1 MARSPLALLVAMT
14 VAVAGCGGSG
24 EPGPEGAATVL
35 AASSLS
41 EALPAIDPA
50 ASFSFG
56 GSDRL
61 AFQIEQGTPADVIAS
76 AGPAYTTALHDKGL
90 VLPPRVFATN
100 RLAVIVPAANPA
112 GIRAVA
118 DLARPGVTLVIGERA
133 VPVGAYARTAMARLG
148 LGDALANV
156 VSEEQDAAAIVAK
169 VALGEVDAGLAYVT
183 DAASARGRVTAIP
196 VPSRGQPVIE
206 YTVAVVSSTR
216 NRAAADAFVARLV
229 GPRGR
234 AVLARLGFGLPE
246 GG

>member
-1 MARSPLALLVAMT
+1 M
-14 VAVAGCGGSG
+14 
-24 EPGPEGAATVL
+24 L

-41 EALPAIDPA
+41 EALHAIDPA

-61 AFQIEQGTPADVIAS
+61 AFQIEQGRPPTSSPRPAPRTPRPS
-76 AGPAYTTALHDKGL
+76 TTRGWCW
-90 VLPPRVFATN
+90 PPRVFATN

-118 DLARPGVTLVIGERA
+118 DLAEARRHAGDRRPRA
-133 VPVGAYARTAMARLG
+133 CPSAPTPALPWRALASGTP
-148 LGDALANV
+148 LANV

-169 VALGEVDAGLAYVT
+169 VALGEADAGLAYVT
-183 DAASARGRVTAIP
+183 DAASARGQGDRHPGALAGRSPSSST
-196 VPSRGQPVIE
+196 PSRWCAPPATGPPP
-206 YTVAVVSSTR
+206 TPSSR
-216 NRAAADAFVARLV
+216 GSL